1 MPLHVDLAG
10 TCEKI
15 SRQMS
20 DITKGN
26 YPLHLG
32 AKTGIL
38 DFLLNPMNGSI
49 KLDLNNV
56 QQGKKAVKTKLIY
69 KKPTLACQILE
80 DGAVPTTCE
89 SGDEPVEESV
99 DVQIT
104 KRIGTPVKSFD
115 NAKMVNIC
123 QDTDAFI
130 REYIVS
136 DMKAMREKAADYLL
150 TAADAA
156 AGNNHRYTGN
166 VTSAGSNTD
175 LELLTPVNGVL
186 MPNFANFTQ
195 IKLDYLENHFTE
207 YPHLVG
213 QGKLQYFFELAKW
226 SCCNAS
232 GVAYDSAISQA
243 GAAFYLDQQANTAM
257 AADEFL
263 SFAPNVAHLLW
274 FNENHNIN
282 MSEVDRVHTVI
293 SDPVY
298 PRLKYDFDFWFDCK
312 KWHYKLSTWFD
323 FFAAIQEDSFGDV
336 ADDSPSPE
344 CTSGLAGVNGIF
356 KYKATQGAST

>member
-1 MPLHVDLAG
+1 MALHIDLAG
-10 TCEKI
+10 TCSQI
-15 SRQMS
+15 LRQMS

-26 YPLHLG
+26 YPFLLG

-38 DFLLNPMNGSI
+38 DFLLNPMNGGI

-56 QQGKKAVKTKLIY
+56 QMGKKVVKTKLVY
-69 KKPTLACQILE
+69 KRPTLACQILE
-80 DGAVPTTCE
+80 DSEVPTTCE
-89 SGDEPVEESV
+89 PGDEPEEESV
-99 DVQIT
+99 DVTIT
-104 KRIGTPVKSFD
+104 KRFGTEVRTFD

-123 QDTDAFI
+123 QDTQAFI
-130 REYIVS
+130 REYINS
-136 DMKAMREKAADYLL
+136 DMKAIREKVSSYLL

-156 AGNNHRYTGN
+156 SGANHRHTGS
-166 VTSAGSNTD
+166 TTAAGSNTD
-175 LELLTPVNGVL
+175 LELLTTVNGVL
-186 MPNFANFTQ
+186 MPNFAEFTQ
-195 IKLDYLENHFTE
+195 LKLDYTENHFNE

-243 GAAFYLDQQANTAM
+243 GAAFYLDQQANSAM

-263 SFAPNVAHLLW
+263 AFAPNVAHLLW

-282 MSEVDRVHTVI
+282 MQEVDRVHTVI
-293 SDPVY
+293 QDPVY
-298 PRLKYDFDFWFDCK
+298 PQLKYDFDFWFDCK
-312 KWHYKLSTWFD
+312 KWHYKLSLWTD

-336 ADDSPSPE
+336 ADDSPSPS
-344 CTSGLAGVNGIF
+344 CVSGLAGVNGIF
-356 KYKATQGAST
+356 KYKATQGS